1 MNLYLGVRVRK
12 FILLLSFVLVYPIL
26 TNFALADINMNLITE
41 DFYLSPGSYVL
52 QIQTEKDGTYGMT
65 ALGSY
70 RSWVNF
76 ENNYIAI
83 RNGYKEVNFSIN
95 PPDRIKAGIY
105 KFPIMI
111 YLIENDSIYSI
122 EDYRLLIEDKT
133 EVKITELKVN
143 KDTFSPGDKIE
154 VTGTV
159 KNTGTSDLEELRL
172 YIKLEGDRYEDMK
185 EKLFSLNIDEEKGF
199 EEIFDTSL
207 HPDPGT
213 YKISLTLMKFSQKM
227 DSRKRVVEIER
238 IGKIEKVHDSS
249 WKLIQESGSFYMKN
263 VGNVEKTEKIEMEVT
278 KPWDWFAFF
287 SEMPEIIDMDTKV
300 VFVWEVTLDRGESKT
315 INYNIHYWPFIILT
329 IVAIYGLYLALRQI
343 KKPSLRKHSI
353 QTKILEDEKREVMVA
368 LEVKSGGKK
377 MNDVVVEDRIPFV
390 AQLIKDFKTIKPSI
404 KQTDEGTIVKWKLN
418 NLGKRENIILTY
430 KFRTLVGTVGY
441 FKLPKAVLKARINK
455 VKQEYFSNSLK
466 IKEE

>member
-1 MNLYLGVRVRK
+1 
-12 FILLLSFVLVYPIL
+12 
-26 TNFALADINMNLITE
+26 MNLITE

-172 YIKLEGDRYEDMK
+172 YIKLEGD
-185 EKLFSLNIDEEKGF
+185 
-199 EEIFDTSL
+199 
-207 HPDPGT
+207 
-213 YKISLTLMKFSQKM
+213 
-227 DSRKRVVEIER
+227 
-238 IGKIEKVHDSS
+238 
-249 WKLIQESGSFYMKN
+249 
-263 VGNVEKTEKIEMEVT
+263 
-278 KPWDWFAFF
+278 
-287 SEMPEIIDMDTKV
+287 
-300 VFVWEVTLDRGESKT
+300 
-315 INYNIHYWPFIILT
+315 
-329 IVAIYGLYLALRQI
+329 
-343 KKPSLRKHSI
+343 
-353 QTKILEDEKREVMVA
+353 
-368 LEVKSGGKK
+368 
-377 MNDVVVEDRIPFV
+377 
-390 AQLIKDFKTIKPSI
+390 
-404 KQTDEGTIVKWKLN
+404 
-418 NLGKRENIILTY
+418 
-430 KFRTLVGTVGY
+430 
-441 FKLPKAVLKARINK
+441 
-455 VKQEYFSNSLK
+455 
-466 IKEE
+466 